1 MSRNIVRRIENLS
14 LGTRISLI
22 ILLFI
27 MLSTMLVAYL
37 LDRYERDKQLSERS
51 AREHFRLQ
59 LNADHLI
66 NSIHALRRD
75 VVFLS
80 HTPPVQGM
88 IRAFRNRGYDE
99 TDKSSLDGWKKRLQN
114 IFSEFA
120 KARPDYYQIRYIG
133 IANNGKELV
142 RVDMKSGKAMVTLP
156 ERLQEKSGRGYYQSI
171 KKLKK
176 GEVYLSKINLNREW
190 GKIEVPHVRTIR
202 AGTPVYTPDGKL
214 FGMIVVNLNM
224 GDMLNKV
231 MSDSHVDVHT
241 YLVNDYGDFLIHPDS
256 RRTFGFD
263 LGKRFLWQDEFPG
276 VDLST
281 ISRNTESS
289 KLHSFETPAGKIY
302 ISEKRIQFDPA
313 NPQRYLSLIYVLSQA
328 SLDKKIA
335 TARNIIILTV
345 VTVALLIILMIGY
358 ILRRA
363 FMPLQKLT
371 RIAHEIGDG
380 NYKVNLPNSKQGEV
394 GTFVRAFREML
405 LGIQARED
413 EANQLASKLRESEEQ
428 ANLIIDT
435 APEAIIV
442 IDMQGLLTRVNSHAM
457 KLLGYSLDEILG
469 KPVEN
474 LIPERYRLSHIQ
486 KRREYSLRPERRVMG
501 EGRDLYLLCKDG
513 TEIPVGVG
521 LGPMQFGG
529 KNFVIAVM
537 SDLTRR
543 KEAED
548 ALQHMNVEL
557 EQRVSERT
565 RQLLASNQELEQ
577 FAYVASHDLQ
587 EPLRMVASY
596 LQLIEKRYKSKLDE
610 TASEFIG
617 FAVDGANRMKQLIEG
632 LLEYSRVQTR
642 AKEFGPIDME
652 RIINNVLT
660 DLQVRIVE
668 RGAIITHDSLPEII
682 GDESQIRRLFQNL
695 IGNSIKYCTNEKP
708 IIHISVEGIGGN
720 DKTLSDNN
728 PEERWL
734 FSVTD
739 NGIGIDHQYSER
751 IFQLFQRLH
760 TRNEYPGTGLG
771 LAVCK
776 RIVERHGGRIWVESK
791 VGEGSTFYFILDK
804 FSNMELEGGMQPNFN
819 KMASGFSK

>member
-1 MSRNIVRRIENLS
+1 
-14 LGTRISLI
+14 
-22 ILLFI
+22 
-27 MLSTMLVAYL
+27 
-37 LDRYERDKQLSERS
+37 
-51 AREHFRLQ
+51 
-59 LNADHLI
+59 
-66 NSIHALRRD
+66 
-75 VVFLS
+75 
-80 HTPPVQGM
+80 
-88 IRAFRNRGYDE
+88 
-99 TDKSSLDGWKKRLQN
+99 
-114 IFSEFA
+114 
-120 KARPDYYQIRYIG
+120 
-133 IANNGKELV
+133 
-142 RVDMKSGKAMVTLP
+142 
-156 ERLQEKSGRGYYQSI
+156 
-171 KKLKK
+171 
-176 GEVYLSKINLNREW
+176 
-190 GKIEVPHVRTIR
+190 
-202 AGTPVYTPDGKL
+202 
-214 FGMIVVNLNM
+214 
-224 GDMLNKV
+224 
-231 MSDSHVDVHT
+231 
-241 YLVNDYGDFLIHPDS
+241 
-256 RRTFGFD
+256 
-263 LGKRFLWQDEFPG
+263 
-276 VDLST
+276 
-281 ISRNTESS
+281 
-289 KLHSFETPAGKIY
+289 
-302 ISEKRIQFDPA
+302 
-313 NPQRYLSLIYVLSQA
+313 
-328 SLDKKIA
+328 
-335 TARNIIILTV
+335 
-345 VTVALLIILMIGY
+345 
-358 ILRRA
+358 
-363 FMPLQKLT
+363 
-371 RIAHEIGDG
+371 
-380 NYKVNLPNSKQGEV
+380 
-394 GTFVRAFREML
+394 
-405 LGIQARED
+405 
-413 EANQLASKLRESEEQ
+413 
-428 ANLIIDT
+428 
-435 APEAIIV
+435 
-442 IDMQGLLTRVNSHAM
+442 
-457 KLLGYSLDEILG
+457 
-469 KPVEN
+469 
-474 LIPERYRLSHIQ
+474 
-486 KRREYSLRPERRVMG
+486 
-501 EGRDLYLLCKDG
+501 
-513 TEIPVGVG
+513 
-521 LGPMQFGG
+521 MQFGG

-668 RGAIITHDSLPEII
+668 RGAIITHDSLPKII